1 MRYCRGW
8 KLTFSRGGSRFAGV
22 SKAILG
28 GPGFGNWIRNVSVGF
43 LSWLCPAPHVYTPMD
58 EPEED
63 SLTELADQTEK
74 RYSSFRKGERK
85 QMIDTLHDL
94 IEESGKRAT
103 SQYTPSKERVRWV
116 KLTGQLIWYKDHVL
130 RNYDFERLAIEIQE
144 LKQRLDDYDK
154 NEGSVAPVTPLPTWR
169 KPQQEP
175 EQEKKPEDKQPEKT
189 EEREQGLYPESE

>member
-1 MRYCRGW
+1 MS
-8 KLTFSRGGSRFAGV
+8 L
-22 SKAILG
+22 
-28 GPGFGNWIRNVSVGF
+28 GF

-63 SLTELADQTEK
+63 SLTELASQTEK

-130 RNYDFERLAIEIQE
+130 RNYDFERMAIEVQQ
-144 LKQRLDDYDK
+144 LKKRLDEDEK
-154 NEGSVAPVTPLPTWR
+154 SKTPVPSFPPLQEWR
-169 KPQQEP
+169 KPEP
-175 EQEKKPEDKQPEKT
+175 ETVDEKKPENKEPEKA
-189 EEREQGLYPESE
+189 EKQEPGLYPESE

>member
-1 MRYCRGW
+1 M
-8 KLTFSRGGSRFAGV
+8 
-22 SKAILG
+22 
-28 GPGFGNWIRNVSVGF
+28 SVGF

-94 IEESGKRAT
+94 ITESGKRAT

-130 RNYDFERLAIEIQE
+130 RNYDFERLAIEVQQ
-144 LKQRLDDYDK
+144 LKKRLDEDNEKSK
-154 NEGSVAPVTPLPTWR
+154 NPLAPVTPLREWA
-169 KPQQEP
+169 KPEHEAVEGKKSENEEP
-175 EQEKKPEDKQPEKT
+175 EKAKEPEP
-189 EEREQGLYPESE
+189 GLYPESE